1 VSPKL
6 THGRS
11 VMSNEQRFHRS
22 VNGRTSEIFLE
33 HQNYVLM
40 SVCWLYGPTTHKKG
54 EVTIKAERWKEAEI
68 VFSFS
73 FISLL

>member
-1 VSPKL
+1 MGALQK
-6 THGRS
+6 
-11 VMSNEQRFHRS
+11 
-22 VNGRTSEIFLE
+22 IFLE
-33 HQNYVLM
+33 HRNYVLM

-54 EVTIKAERWKEAEI
+54 EVTIKAESWKEAEI